1 MKTVTKENT
10 SHFPAYVLSATI
22 LKSAPYPLLR
32 SNQWT
37 REAIT
42 TTWHNESREEL
53 VMLWLWHNGD
63 VREFYRLA
71 AMTVTKAT
79 VLNGMGIMIVSEATQ
94 RCLYNQVIIEA
105 VAHTVSGHNP

>member
-10 SHFPAYVLSATI
+10 SNFPAYVLSANI
-22 LKSAPYPLLR
+22 LKSAPCPLLR

-42 TTWHNESREEL
+42 TTWQNESKEEL
-53 VMLWLWHNGD
+53 VMLWLWHNGE

-71 AMTVTKAT
+71 PMTVTKTT
-79 VLNGMGIMIVSEATQ
+79 VLHGMGIMIVSEATQ
-94 RCLYNQVIIEA
+94 RCLRNQVITEA
-105 VAHTVSGHNP
+105 VVHTVLGRYP